1 MGLEAN
7 CTATYEGTSGE
18 GKALLETSEFLFR
31 GPFSLRIPLK
41 GIQLVEARRGEL
53 HLTWEQG
60 SAAFALGKDAEKWAL
75 KIRYP
80 RGRMEKLGV
89 KEGMRIAVLGVEDPA
104 FHEELLVR
112 VEDLSQRQP
121 KNKSDIIFLGIESK
135 EKLDRISKL
144 MTSIKPAG
152 AIWTIYP
159 KGQKH
164 ITQNDVM
171 TAGKA
176 AGLVDTKVVGFS
188 ETHSALKWVI
198 PVAKR

>member
-7 CTATYEGTSGE
+7 CTATYEGASCE
-18 GKALLETSEFLFR
+18 GKALLETGELLFR
-31 GPFSLRIPLK
+31 GGFSLRVPLK
-41 GIQLVEARRGEL
+41 DIQSAEARRGEL
-53 HLTWEQG
+53 VLVWAEGTA
-60 SAAFALGKDAEKWAL
+60 SFALGKDAEKWSQ

-80 RGRMEKLGV
+80 RSRLEKLGV
-89 KEGMRIAVLGVEDPA
+89 KEGMKVAVLGVDDKG
-104 FHEELLVR
+104 FRGELRVR
-112 VEDLSQRQP
+112 VPEFSEGRAKKQ
-121 KNKSDIIFLGIESK
+121 SDMIFFGVESK
-135 EKLDRISKL
+135 ERLARIAELVASL
-144 MTSIKPAG
+144 QPAG
-152 AIWTIYP
+152 AIWTVYP

-188 ETHSALKWVI
+188 DTHSALKWVI

>member
-31 GPFSLRIPLK
+31 GAFSLRIPLK
-41 GIQLVEARRGEL
+41 EIQSAEARRGEL
-53 HLTWEQG
+53 QLTWTMG
-60 SAAFALGKDAEKWAL
+60 SASFALGKDAEKWAL

-80 RGRMEKLGV
+80 RGRLEKLGV
-89 KEGMRIAVLGVEDPA
+89 KEGMRVAVLGVEDPA

-112 VEDLSQRQP
+112 IKDLSQRQP
-121 KNKSDIIFLGIESK
+121 KTQSDIIFLGIESK
-135 EKLDRISKL
+135 EKLSRIEKF
-144 MTSIKPAG
+144 MASIKPAG
-152 AIWTIYP
+152 AIWTVYP

>member
-7 CTATYEGTSGE
+7 CTAVYEGVSGE
-18 GKALLETSEFLFR
+18 GKALLETGEFLFR
-31 GPFSLRIPLK
+31 GAFSLRIPLK
-41 GIQLVEARRGEL
+41 DIQLAEARRGHL
-53 HLTWEQG
+53 HLTWAEGQ
-60 SAAFALGKDAEKWAL
+60 AAFALGKDSEKWAL

-80 RGRMEKLGV
+80 RGRLDKLGV

-112 VEDLSQRQP
+112 VQDLSQRQP
-121 KNKSDIIFLGIESK
+121 KTQSDIIFVGIESK
-135 EKLDRISKL
+135 EKLDRIAKL
-144 MTSIKPAG
+144 MTSIRPAG
-152 AIWTIYP
+152 AIWTVYP

-171 TAGKA
+171 SAGKA